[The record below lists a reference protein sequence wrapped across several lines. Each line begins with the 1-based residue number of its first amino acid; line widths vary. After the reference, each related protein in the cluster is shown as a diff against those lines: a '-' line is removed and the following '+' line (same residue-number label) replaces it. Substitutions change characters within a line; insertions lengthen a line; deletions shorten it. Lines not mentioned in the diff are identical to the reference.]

1 MSLLIKKE
9 QDLTKLETPRIDE
22 KFNELTDTI
31 SDSFEKNINGEG
43 INRKNFSKFPIIT
56 SHIKSSFGEV
66 KDNLLKKITQ
76 LKQDEEGNSI
86 KNFYIILHS
95 YFKLYFKLKKTS
107 NMNRQQYVNFLNE
120 IDDLNFKL
128 GQSNTHQPLAW
139 PNLTEATPPS
149 AAAAAPSAAAGAE
162 AEARH
167 LAAAAGR
174 EAAAAAAVQQQQ
186 QEAAEQRRRAAAEAA
201 VARGSAR
208 AQEAQAHADAIE
220 GMAVAARQQQQSDG
234 GDDEAAARARQL
246 GSEAERQ
253 RQQQETAAARQ
264 QLGQRRM
271 RTEALSQGTL
281 NKDMAAEA
289 EAAASIPREARVAA
303 ATKRQR
309 APAAR
314 AQGEP
319 TTQRQAEVDRA
330 MGNITSQRGGRRK
343 KHKKS
348 KKYYK
353 KTRAKKRK
361 KTKKR

>member
-22 KFNELTDTI
+22 KFNELTDSI

-43 INRKNFSKFPIIT
+43 INRKNFSEFPIIT
-56 SHIKSSFGEV
+56 SHIKSSFEEV

-76 LKQDEEGNSI
+76 LKQDEVGNSI

-107 NMNRQQYVNFLNE
+107 NMNRQQYEKILNE

-128 GQSNTHQPLAW
+128 GQSKTHQPLAW
-139 PNLTEATPPS
+139 PNLAEAAPPS

-174 EAAAAAAVQQQQ
+174 EAAAAAAGQQQQ

-220 GMAVAARQQQQSDG
+220 GMAVAA
-234 GDDEAAARARQL
+234 
-246 GSEAERQ
+246 
-253 RQQQETAAARQ
+253 
-264 QLGQRRM
+264 
-271 RTEALSQGTL
+271 
-281 NKDMAAEA
+281 
-289 EAAASIPREARVAA
+289 SIPREARVAA
-303 ATKRQR
+303 ATKRR
-309 APAAR
+309 RGPAAR